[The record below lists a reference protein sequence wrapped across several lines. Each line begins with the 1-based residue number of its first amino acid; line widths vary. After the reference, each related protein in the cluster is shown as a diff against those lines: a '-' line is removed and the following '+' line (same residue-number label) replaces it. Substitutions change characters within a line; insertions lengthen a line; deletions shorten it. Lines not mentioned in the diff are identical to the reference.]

1 MVFQIFPRIILK
13 NIILDQL
20 RQDFSGVN
28 EKLRTKL
35 GLKLPTLL
43 NWIIIIL
50 SQNIFFLFFVFFF
63 ESITNDTA
71 RNWIIFSVLLFN
83 FILPSSMARQ
93 NSNRISNNPLI
104 DTLWQS
110 QYNQNQLLNV
120 TLLAEVIMFW
130 AHEFMLQ
137 AMGLYIIIKLS
148 PNFIICAFSIIC
160 WIVLISSIYFSK
172 LRKTV
177 LQAWGTEVRIT
188 QNIEIFYLLRV
199 ILISAGIWLISKTMF
214 LPLIKEPI
222 PSNTYNQGIF
232 KTFSTFS
239 KHLELVFINHF
250 QELLKAIHYGWMY
263 YILGTVIFCYL
274 VMTAFY
280 FIYYSNK
287 MNFTEKRTTLTL
299 EKSTSY
305 IFKFYQWIGK
315 LVYSKNPWIRRDLII
330 LERLTIHTK
339 VSQKTFLFIPPA
351 FCSIMSLSIFFIE
364 NLENYTNFILGFWF
378 VCWIAISQTIWLW
391 LWNYPTLHPS
401 SELRQ
406 INLVKLT
413 PYFSNIQYMESK
425 RKLLMLLLCPLQI
438 IISVIFVIGFI
449 IMNGSILELCI
460 GIIGTWLL
468 SFMSCILSTYWL
480 LLCSRFDYENIFMIR
495 LDTYETKALQY
506 FFTIP
511 KRIINGLLFVVFFIG
526 VFLDHSLG
534 KMFFYDIFMMLLIV
548 WGFSWFFSK
557 KKRR

>member
-1 MVFQIFPRIILK
+1 M
-13 NIILDQL
+13 
-20 RQDFSGVN
+20 N

-35 GLKLPTLL
+35 GLKLPILL

-71 RNWIIFSVLLFN
+71 RNWIIFAVLLFN

-137 AMGLYIIIKLS
+137 AMGLYVIIKIS
-148 PNFIICAFSIIC
+148 PNFIICAFSIIS
-160 WIVLISSIYFSK
+160 WILLISSIYFSK

-177 LQAWGTEVRIT
+177 LQSWGSEVRIV
-188 QNIEIFYLLRV
+188 QNTEIFYLLRV
-199 ILISAGIWLISKTMF
+199 ILISLGIWLISKTLF
-214 LPLIKEPI
+214 LPLIKEPV

-250 QELLKAIHYGWMY
+250 QGLLKIVHYDWMY
-263 YILGTVIFCYL
+263 YIFGAVIFCYL

-280 FIYYSNK
+280 LIYYSNK

-339 VSQKTFLFIPPA
+339 ISQKTFLLIPPA
-351 FCSIMSLSIFFIE
+351 FCSIMGLSIFFIE
-364 NLENYTNFILGFWF
+364 NIDNYTNFILGFWF

-391 LWNYPTLHPS
+391 LWNYPILHPS

-406 INLVKLT
+406 IDLVKLT
-413 PYFSNIQYMESK
+413 PYFSDTQYMECK
-425 RKLLMLLLCPLQI
+425 RKLLMLLLWPLQI

-449 IMNGSILELCI
+449 IMNGSILELCV

-480 LLCSRFDYENIFMIR
+480 QLCSRFDYENIFMIR
-495 LDTYETKALQY
+495 LDTYETKVLQY

-511 KRIINGLLFVVFFIG
+511 KRIINGLLFIVFFIG

-534 KMFFYDIFMMLLIV
+534 KMFFYDIFMMLIIV

-557 KKRR
+557 KKRKR

>member
-1 MVFQIFPRIILK
+1 M
-13 NIILDQL
+13 
-20 RQDFSGVN
+20 N

-35 GLKLPTLL
+35 GLKLPILL

-71 RNWIIFSVLLFN
+71 RNWIIFAVLLFN

-137 AMGLYIIIKLS
+137 AMGLYVIIKIS
-148 PNFIICAFSIIC
+148 PNFIICAFSIIS
-160 WIVLISSIYFSK
+160 WILLISSIYFSK

-177 LQAWGTEVRIT
+177 LQSWGSEVRIV
-188 QNIEIFYLLRV
+188 QNTEIFYLLRV
-199 ILISAGIWLISKTMF
+199 ILISLGIWLISKTLF
-214 LPLIKEPI
+214 LPLIKEPV

-250 QELLKAIHYGWMY
+250 QGLLKIVHYDWMY
-263 YILGTVIFCYL
+263 YIFGAVIFCYL

-280 FIYYSNK
+280 LIYYSNK

-339 VSQKTFLFIPPA
+339 ISQKTFLLIPPA
-351 FCSIMSLSIFFIE
+351 FCSIMGLSIFFIE
-364 NLENYTNFILGFWF
+364 NIDNYTNFILGFWF

-391 LWNYPTLHPS
+391 LWNYPILHPS

-406 INLVKLT
+406 IDLVKLT
-413 PYFSNIQYMESK
+413 PYFSDTQYMECK
-425 RKLLMLLLCPLQI
+425 RKLLMLLLWPLQI

-449 IMNGSILELCI
+449 IMNGSILELCV

-480 LLCSRFDYENIFMIR
+480 QLCSRFDYENIFMIR
-495 LDTYETKALQY
+495 LDTYETKVLQY

-511 KRIINGLLFVVFFIG
+511 KRIINGLLFIVFFIG

-534 KMFFYDIFMMLLIV
+534 KMFFYDIFMMLIIV

-557 KKRR
+557 KKRKKIGVQ